1 MSKKIIIVSGDP
13 NSINSEIIFKS
24 WKKIR
29 NSYKRKIYFISNV
42 NLLKKQFKKLKYRIK
57 LREVKSMNDDKSTA
71 LKIINIDLKF
81 KDPFKISK
89 KATSNFITDSLN
101 KAHIFGLRKDVK
113 GIINCAISKSFLK
126 KDKIGVTE
134 YLASRCNLKKN
145 TVVMMIY
152 NNKLSV
158 CPLTTH
164 IDIKDIS
171 NKIKSELIIKKI
183 KNINSWF
190 KRNFKRKPIIG
201 VLGLNP
207 HNAELR
213 KNSEEKKIILPSIFK
228 LKKSKIKVD
237 GPLVSDTV
245 FINEYKNYDIIV
257 GMYHDQVLSPF
268 KTIYKFDAINITIG
282 LKYLRVSPDHG
293 IAKNLVGKNKA
304 NITSFMKSI
313 EFVEKFKK

>member
-29 NSYKRKIYFISNV
+29 NAYKKKIYFISNI
-42 NLLKKQFKKLKYRIK
+42 NLLKKQFKRLNYRIK
-57 LREVKSMNDDKSTA
+57 LKEVKNIDDDKTAA

-81 KDPFKISK
+81 KDPFKISNR
-89 KATSNFITDSLN
+89 ATSNFITDSLN

-126 KDKIGVTE
+126 KNKIGVTE
-134 YLASRCNLKKN
+134 YLASKCNLKKN
-145 TVVMMIY
+145 TEVMMIY
-152 NNKLSV
+152 NDKLSV

-164 IDIKDIS
+164 IDIKDVS
-171 NKIKSELIIKKI
+171 NNINSELIIKKI
-183 KNINSWF
+183 KSINSWL
-190 KRNFKRKPIIG
+190 KRRLKRKPKIG
-201 VLGLNP
+201 VIGLNP
-207 HNAELR
+207 HNAEFR
-213 KNSEEKKIILPSIFK
+213 KTSEEKKIILPSILK
-228 LKKSKIKVD
+228 LKKSRIKVD
-237 GPLVSDTV
+237 GPLVSDTI
-245 FINEYKNYDIIV
+245 FINEYKNYDVIV

-304 NITSFMKSI
+304 NILSFLKCI
-313 EFVEKFKK
+313 EFIEKFKK

>member
-1 MSKKIIIVSGDP
+1 MSKKIIIISGDP

-24 WKKIR
+24 WKKIKKK
-29 NSYKRKIYFISNV
+29 YKQKIYFVSNV
-42 NLLKKQFKKLKYRIK
+42 NLLKEQFKKLKYRIK
-57 LREVKSMNDDKSTA
+57 LKEVKDIDDDKTTA
-71 LKIINIDLKF
+71 LKIINIDLNF
-81 KDPFKISK
+81 KDPFKVSN
-89 KATSNFITDSLN
+89 KATSNFIIKSLN
-101 KAHIFGLRKDVK
+101 KAHIFGLRKNVK

-134 YLASRCNLKKN
+134 YLASKCNLKKN
-145 TVVMMIY
+145 TEVMMIY

-171 NKIKSELIIKKI
+171 KKVKAEIIIKKI
-183 KNINSWF
+183 KSINSWF
-190 KRNFKRKPIIG
+190 KRHLNRKPKIG

-207 HNAELR
+207 HNAEFR
-213 KNSEEKKIILPSIFK
+213 ENSEEKRVILPSILK
-228 LKKSKIKVD
+228 LKKRGIKVD

-304 NITSFMKSI
+304 NVISFLKSI
-313 EFVEKFKK
+313 EFIEKFKK

>member
-29 NSYKRKIYFISNV
+29 NTYKKKIYFISNV
-42 NLLKKQFKKLKYRIK
+42 NLLKKQFKRLNYRIK
-57 LREVKSMNDDKSTA
+57 LKEVKNIDDDKTTA

-81 KDPFKISK
+81 KDPFKISNR
-89 KATSNFITDSLN
+89 ATSNFITESLN

-113 GIINCAISKSFLK
+113 GIINCAISKTFLK

-134 YLASRCNLKKN
+134 YLASKCNLKKN
-145 TVVMMIY
+145 TEVMMIY
-152 NNKLSV
+152 NDKLSV

-164 IDIKDIS
+164 IDIKDVS
-171 NKIKSELIIKKI
+171 NNINSELIIKKI
-183 KNINSWF
+183 KSINSWL
-190 KRNFKRKPIIG
+190 KRRLKRKPKIG
-201 VLGLNP
+201 VIGLNP
-207 HNAELR
+207 HNAEFR
-213 KNSEEKKIILPSIFK
+213 KNSEEKKIILPSILK
-228 LKKSKIKVD
+228 LKKSRIKVD
-237 GPLVSDTV
+237 GPLVSDTI
-245 FINEYKNYDIIV
+245 FINEYKNYDVIV

-293 IAKNLVGKNKA
+293 IAKNLIGKNKA
-304 NITSFMKSI
+304 SIISFLKSV
-313 EFVEKFKK
+313 EFIEKFKK

>member
-57 LREVKSMNDDKSTA
+57 LREVKSIDDDKSTA
-71 LKIINIDLKF
+71 LKIINIGLKF
-81 KDPFKISK
+81 KNPFKISN

-145 TVVMMIY
+145 TVIMMIY

-171 NKIKSELIIKKI
+171 NKINPELIIKKI

-190 KRNFKRKPIIG
+190 KRHFKRKPIIG

-213 KNSEEKKIILPSIFK
+213 KNSEENKIILPSIFK
-228 LKKSKIKVD
+228 LKKNKIKVD

-282 LKYLRVSPDHG
+282 LRYLRVSPDHG

-313 EFVEKFKK
+313 KFVEKFKE

>member
-213 KNSEEKKIILPSIFK
+213 KNSEENKIILPSIFK

-313 EFVEKFKK
+313 EFVEKFKE

>member
-134 YLASRCNLKKN
+134 YLASRCNSKKH
-145 TVVMMIY
+145 TVIMMIY

-171 NKIKSELIIKKI
+171 NKINPELIIKKI

-190 KRNFKRKPIIG
+190 KRHFKRKPIIG

-213 KNSEEKKIILPSIFK
+213 KNSEENKIILPSIFK

-282 LKYLRVSPDHG
+282 LRYLRVSPDHG

>member
-282 LKYLRVSPDHG
+282 LRYLRVSPDHG

>member
-1 MSKKIIIVSGDP
+1 
-13 NSINSEIIFKS
+13 
-24 WKKIR
+24 
-29 NSYKRKIYFISNV
+29 
-42 NLLKKQFKKLKYRIK
+42 
-57 LREVKSMNDDKSTA
+57 
-71 LKIINIDLKF
+71 
-81 KDPFKISK
+81 
-89 KATSNFITDSLN
+89 
-101 KAHIFGLRKDVK
+101 
-113 GIINCAISKSFLK
+113 
-126 KDKIGVTE
+126 
-134 YLASRCNLKKN
+134 
-145 TVVMMIY
+145 MIY

-171 NKIKSELIIKKI
+171 NKINPELIIKKI

-190 KRNFKRKPIIG
+190 KRHFKRKPIIG

-213 KNSEEKKIILPSIFK
+213 KNSEENKIILPSIFK
-228 LKKSKIKVD
+228 LKKNKIKVD

-313 EFVEKFKK
+313 EFVEKFKE

>member
-282 LKYLRVSPDHG
+282 LRYLRVSPDHG

-313 EFVEKFKK
+313 EFVEKFKE

>member
-29 NSYKRKIYFISNV
+29 NAYKKKIYFISNIKI
-42 NLLKKQFKKLKYRIK
+42 LKKQFKRLNYRIK
-57 LREVKSMNDDKSTA
+57 LKEVKNIDDDKTTA

-81 KDPFKISK
+81 KDPFKISNR
-89 KATSNFITDSLN
+89 ATSNFITESLN
-101 KAHIFGLRKDVK
+101 KAHVFGLRKDVK
-113 GIINCAISKSFLK
+113 GIINCAISKTFLK

-134 YLASRCNLKKN
+134 YLASKCNLKKN
-145 TVVMMIY
+145 TEVMMIY
-152 NNKLSV
+152 NDKLSV

-164 IDIKDIS
+164 IDIKDVS
-171 NKIKSELIIKKI
+171 NNINSELIIKKI
-183 KNINSWF
+183 KSINSWL
-190 KRNFKRKPIIG
+190 KRRLKRKPKIG
-201 VLGLNP
+201 VIGLNP
-207 HNAELR
+207 HNAEFR
-213 KNSEEKKIILPSIFK
+213 KNSEEKKIILPSILK
-228 LKKSKIKVD
+228 LKKSRIKVD

-245 FINEYKNYDIIV
+245 FINEYKNYDVIV

-304 NITSFMKSI
+304 NITSFLKSI
-313 EFVEKFKK
+313 EFIAKFKK

>member
-29 NSYKRKIYFISNV
+29 NAYKKKIYFISNI
-42 NLLKKQFKKLKYRIK
+42 NLLKKQFKRLNYRIK
-57 LREVKSMNDDKSTA
+57 LKEVKNIDDDKTTA

-81 KDPFKISK
+81 KDPFKISNR
-89 KATSNFITDSLN
+89 ATSNFITESLN

-126 KDKIGVTE
+126 KNKIGVTE
-134 YLASRCNLKKN
+134 YLASKCNLKKN
-145 TVVMMIY
+145 TEVMMIY
-152 NNKLSV
+152 NDKLSV

-164 IDIKDIS
+164 IDIKDVS
-171 NKIKSELIIKKI
+171 NNINSELIIKKI
-183 KNINSWF
+183 KSINSWL
-190 KRNFKRKPIIG
+190 KRRLKRKPKIG
-201 VLGLNP
+201 VIGLNP
-207 HNAELR
+207 HNAEFR
-213 KNSEEKKIILPSIFK
+213 KTSEEKKIILPSILK
-228 LKKSKIKVD
+228 LKKSRIKVD
-237 GPLVSDTV
+237 GPLVSDTI
-245 FINEYKNYDIIV
+245 FINEYKNYDVIV

-293 IAKNLVGKNKA
+293 IAKNLIGKNKA
-304 NITSFMKSI
+304 NITSFLKSV

>member
-29 NSYKRKIYFISNV
+29 NAYKKKIYFISNI
-42 NLLKKQFKKLKYRIK
+42 NLLKKQFKRLNYRIK
-57 LREVKSMNDDKSTA
+57 LKEVKNIDDDKTTA

-81 KDPFKISK
+81 KDPFKISNR
-89 KATSNFITDSLN
+89 ATSNFITESLN

-126 KDKIGVTE
+126 KNKIGVTE
-134 YLASRCNLKKN
+134 YLASKCNLKKN
-145 TVVMMIY
+145 TEVMMIY
-152 NNKLSV
+152 NDKLSV

-164 IDIKDIS
+164 IDIKDVS
-171 NKIKSELIIKKI
+171 NNINSELIIKKI
-183 KNINSWF
+183 KSINSWL
-190 KRNFKRKPIIG
+190 KRRLKRKPKIG
-201 VLGLNP
+201 VIGLNP
-207 HNAELR
+207 HNAEFR
-213 KNSEEKKIILPSIFK
+213 KTSEEKKIILPSILK
-228 LKKSKIKVD
+228 LKKSRIKVD
-237 GPLVSDTV
+237 GPLVSDTI
-245 FINEYKNYDIIV
+245 FINEYKNYDVIV

-293 IAKNLVGKNKA
+293 IAKNLIGKNKA
-304 NITSFMKSI
+304 NIASFLKSI
-313 EFVEKFKK
+313 EFIEKFKK